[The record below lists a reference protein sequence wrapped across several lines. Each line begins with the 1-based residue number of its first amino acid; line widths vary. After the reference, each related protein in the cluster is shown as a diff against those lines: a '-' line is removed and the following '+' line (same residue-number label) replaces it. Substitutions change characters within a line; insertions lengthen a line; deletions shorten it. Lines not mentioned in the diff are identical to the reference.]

1 MMWLSAALL
10 ALLIQAT
17 PASVSGVVLNADGE
31 PIPNIRVTLGK
42 TGVNLGLLERVLAAE
57 KETTLSAESVGRVVA
72 GLTGPQGALFGAP
85 SEVTDARAIP
95 VDDIHEITIS
105 PSGITSVVY
114 NSSPPVMTDERGRFS
129 FAAVGAGSYRLTFSG
144 NGYVKQHSA
153 LMTLTNGQSKTDIVM
168 RMLKLGAIG
177 GQIRDSAGQA
187 VTGVEVEA
195 FRYTYDQTGQRRNQR
210 VAVTRTDDLG
220 EYRMYALL
228 PGRYYV
234 TAGGYAGRPEIG
246 GRLPPGLVDR
256 FYGEGYTTP
265 NRIPQFYSQ
274 MYYPGAANQ
283 TSATAIDVPSGADVR
298 GVDLLVSLLPSYR
311 VRGRVV
317 DARTGRP
324 PQRVGLLLNYQD
336 PGGKGSVD
344 LLTGINPN
352 YNPADG
358 TFELQNISAGAY
370 FLLGVVPDGPPQGRV
385 GGWVPLNV
393 VGDMDGVALSLAASG
408 SLNGRVRVESG
419 TPNLNLVQVQFY
431 SRLDVPLPRELR
443 QQSSP
448 IAPNG
453 TIRIDNMP
461 PGEYRISISGIPEG
475 FYLKEARVGETD
487 VLNAPLRYSLADT
500 AVLDVVI
507 SPKVGVIDGTA
518 LPGAQ
523 VVLIPNRNRER
534 TELFRQVTADAAG
547 RFAIP
552 SIAPGEY
559 TLAAWQTLEP
569 YAFFDP
575 SLIRQAEDQ
584 GKAVRV
590 GESSRQTVDVTVI
603 R

>member
-1 MMWLSAALL
+1 MMCLGTGLL
-10 ALLIQAT
+10 ALLLQAP
-17 PASVSGVVLNADGE
+17 PASVSGVVLNADGD
-31 PIPNIRVTLGK
+31 PLPNIRVTLGK
-42 TGVNLGLLERVLAAE
+42 TGVNLGLLTRVFAGER
-57 KETTLSAESVGRVVA
+57 ETTLSSESLARAVA

-85 SEVTDARAIP
+85 SEVAEARAIP

-114 NSSPPVMTDERGRFS
+114 NSSPPVMTDDRGRFS

-153 LMTLTNGQSKTDIVM
+153 LTTLTAGQSKADLVM
-168 RMLKLGAIG
+168 RMVKLGAIG
-177 GQIRDSAGQA
+177 GQIRDSNGQP
-187 VTGVEVEA
+187 VTGVEVET
-195 FRYTYDQTGQRRNQR
+195 FRYTYDQTGQRQNQR

-283 TSATAIDVPSGADVR
+283 SSATAIEVQSGADIR
-298 GVDLLVSLLPSYR
+298 GVDLLVSLLPPYR

-317 DARTGRP
+317 DSRTGRP
-324 PQRVGLLLNYQD
+324 PQRVTLLLNYQD

-344 LLTGINPN
+344 LLTGVNPN
-352 YNPADG
+352 YNAADG
-358 TFELQNISAGAY
+358 TFELLNISAGAY
-370 FLLGVVPDGPPQGRV
+370 FLLAVVPDGPPQGRV
-385 GGWVPLNV
+385 GGWVPLNI
-393 VGDMDGVALSLAASG
+393 VGDMDGVVLSLAASG

-419 TPNLNLVQVQFY
+419 TPSLNLVRVELH
-431 SRLDVPLPRELR
+431 SRIGVPLPRELR
-443 QQSSP
+443 EQFSP
-448 IAPNG
+448 VAPDG
-453 TIRIDNMP
+453 RFRLDNVP
-461 PGEYRISISGIPEG
+461 PGDYRISIGGLPEG
-475 FYLKEARVGETD
+475 FYLKEARIGEAD
-487 VLNAPLRYSLADT
+487 VLNAPLRYSLTDT
-500 AVLDVVI
+500 AVLDLLI
-507 SPKVGVIDGTA
+507 SPNGAAIDGTA
-518 LPGAQ
+518 VPGAQ
-523 VVLIPNRNRER
+523 VVLIPNSNRER
-534 TELFRQVTADAAG
+534 TELFKQVTADAAG
-547 RFAIP
+547 RFTIP
-552 SIAPGEY
+552 SVAPGEY
-559 TLAAWQTLEP
+559 TLAAWETLEP

-590 GESSRQTVDVTVI
+590 VESSTQTVNLTGI